1 MEEIWK
7 SITGYDGA
15 FEVSNFDN
23 FRSKDR
29 MVQSRWGKPRSY
41 KGKPLKLENTLD
53 GYLRIS
59 LMQNSIKTRYL
70 CHRLVAQESIPNPD
84 NKPFVNHLNRNRS
97 DNRVENLEQ
106 CTQSENELYSIKTF
120 GNTQKGKTFPKK
132 IKCVDNDIIYSSMSE
147 VIRNIGGKAC
157 ISGLVK
163 SINANRLYYGHKYL
177 FI

>member
-1 MEEIWK
+1 MKEIWK

-15 FEVSNFDN
+15 FEVSNLGN

-29 MVQSRWGKPRSY
+29 MVPSRWCKPRPY
-41 KGKPLKLENTLD
+41 KGKLLKLENTLD

-59 LMQNSIKTRYL
+59 LMQNSIKTKYL
-70 CHRLVAQESIPNPD
+70 CHRLVAQEFIPNSD
-84 NKPFVNHLNRNRS
+84 NKPFVNHLNGIRS
-97 DNRVENLEQ
+97 DNRVDNLEW

-120 GNTQKGKTFPKK
+120 GNTMKGKTFPKK
-132 IKCVDNDIIYSSMSE
+132 IKCLDTNIIYSSMSE
-147 VIRNIGGKAC
+147 VVRNIGGKAC

-163 SINANRLYYGHKYL
+163 SINANRLYYGHKYS